1 MPLCHV
7 PLIQQRKSSAG
18 GSGCLTSPS
27 RLVCCTQSCAESS
40 SRTGWAGGDLQ
51 RLPHPSTVSTSAPT
65 SVISVR
71 DIITSPGFT
80 PQDTKWGRWDL
91 RAHPAAAPCHEQ
103 GHCHQT
109 RLPKPMHHSQGCP
122 ALGLC
127 RCSLSHCRCS
137 VPLSQAR
144 PCPPGAPWG
153 AGMLWDG
160 MNEAQGK
167 EPLTQQ
173 ERAGE
178 WELTKKKNILKLSWL
193 CSDYFTLFTKI

>member
-1 MPLCHV
+1 MPCPSHSAEKEFCWGVRLPHLSLQTGLLYTELCRI
-7 PLIQQRKSSAG
+7 LLQDG
-18 GSGCLTSPS
+18 M
-27 RLVCCTQSCAESS
+27 
-40 SRTGWAGGDLQ
+40 GWRRLQ

-71 DIITSPGFT
+71 DIIISPGFT

-178 WELTKKKNILKLSWL
+178 WELTKKKK
-193 CSDYFTLFTKI
+193 YPQAFMALF